1 MAFWGK
7 KSASDILVKSFK
19 TDGITYKLEDNVLSF
34 EFPIGSTLLYPYIT
48 IDEESNEF
56 TVVINI
62 KKTNLKNLEQLNIF
76 NINSRYFKACY
87 KEDLIYL
94 SYVFTSNEDIREEL
108 NRVLGSLKALID
120 EIQKF

>member
-7 KSASDILVKSFK
+7 KSVSDILIKSFK

-34 EFPIGSTLLYPYIT
+34 EYPIQNTILYPYIT
-48 IDEESNEF
+48 IDEDSNEF

-62 KKTNLKNLEQLNIF
+62 KKANLKTLDQLNVF
-76 NINSRYFKACY
+76 NVNSRYFKACY
-87 KEDLIYL
+87 KDELIYL

>member
-7 KSASDILVKSFK
+7 KSASDILIKSFK
-19 TDGITYKLEDNVLSF
+19 ADGITYKLEDNVLSF
-34 EFPIGSTLLYPYIT
+34 EYPIQSKILYPYIT
-48 IDEESNEF
+48 INEDSNEF

-62 KKTNLKNLEQLNIF
+62 KKANLKTLDQLNVF
-76 NINSRYFKACY
+76 NVNSRYFKACY
-87 KEDLIYL
+87 KDELIYL